1 MIKYLYEVLLFYL
14 YLGISSMPAG
24 SHGILF
30 PLGSVFALEF
40 SSSVLVVMF
49 CTRLLAESEKRHVH
63 LK

>member
-1 MIKYLYEVLLFYL
+1 MIKYLHEVLLFYL

-40 SSSVLVVMF
+40 SSSV
-49 CTRLLAESEKRHVH
+49 
-63 LK
+63 